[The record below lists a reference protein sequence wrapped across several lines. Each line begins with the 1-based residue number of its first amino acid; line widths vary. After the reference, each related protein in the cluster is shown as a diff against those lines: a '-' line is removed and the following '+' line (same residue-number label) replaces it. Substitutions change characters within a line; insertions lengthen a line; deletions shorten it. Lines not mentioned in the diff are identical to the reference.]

1 MSNIYAKLGVR
12 TVINATGTF
21 TRLSGTLM
29 PPEVVQAMTEAAQSF
44 VCIEELQYQ
53 AGKII
58 AEITGA
64 EAAYVTSGAQAG
76 LVLAIAA
83 CIAGLDPVKMDKLPH
98 TDGMANEV
106 IIAKAHRNH
115 YDHGVE
121 AAGGRIVEVGSD
133 DLCRPE
139 DIAAA
144 ITDKT
149 VAVLYLPWPRGGIT
163 LGAVAAVAH
172 QHRIPVVVDGAGRCD
187 EPENIRA
194 FIAQGADLAAYSGG
208 KYIRGPQASGFVCGR
223 KALISSIA
231 WQHLDMDFTP
241 SVWTAPR
248 ELLNPADL
256 PFVPRQGI
264 GRGYKAGKEE
274 IVGLVTALR
283 LFVQRD
289 HAAEK
294 ARCLHQLQTIVN
306 GVAGLPHVQAEVL
319 PVDPFHKGFPLAR
332 IRIDEQALGI
342 TGYDFI
348 WALKQGQPSIH
359 PSERELDQGAI
370 LINPF
375 GLQPGDDEEI
385 VQRVREI
392 VAQPK

>member
-149 VAVLYLPWPRGGIT
+149 VAGVVSALAARRHYVGRGGSGGSSAPHSCGCRWR
-163 LGAVAAVAH
+163 GAL
-172 QHRIPVVVDGAGRCD
+172 RRAGKYSCFYRPGRRSGGLQRRQIYPRPASFWLCLW
-187 EPENIRA
+187 
-194 FIAQGADLAAYSGG
+194 AQSADLFDCLA
-208 KYIRGPQASGFVCGR
+208 ASGYGFYAQR
-223 KALISSIA
+223 
-231 WQHLDMDFTP
+231 LDCATR
-241 SVWTAPR
+241 T
-248 ELLNPADL
+248 
-256 PFVPRQGI
+256 
-264 GRGYKAGKEE
+264 
-274 IVGLVTALR
+274 
-283 LFVQRD
+283 
-289 HAAEK
+289 
-294 ARCLHQLQTIVN
+294 
-306 GVAGLPHVQAEVL
+306 
-319 PVDPFHKGFPLAR
+319 
-332 IRIDEQALGI
+332 
-342 TGYDFI
+342 
-348 WALKQGQPSIH
+348 
-359 PSERELDQGAI
+359 
-370 LINPF
+370 
-375 GLQPGDDEEI
+375 
-385 VQRVREI
+385 
-392 VAQPK
+392 AQPR